1 MKMRTFLKM
10 NIIILSMFLCA
21 EIGFLT
27 YVMTSAKNVFSR
39 NLNLGNKYL
48 LSQDYENAIT
58 AFSKAIDIDDMN
70 ADAYIGRGEAYK
82 AIGDYASAWD
92 DFNKAQALSG
102 DMELLTK
109 YFGKTEITVVSGNGE
124 EVDGAAIKLEGET
137 HSYNLKTD
145 GRGVASEVIF
155 PEIYHAEISK
165 ENYESVSLELSAEN
179 GGSVIEPIELR
190 LEESQAVE
198 SVEEDIDY
206 DSLYMDYARDLQ
218 SGSNVQLY
226 MKIIGSDEPLLIIAE
241 DCVYKSFDSVT
252 YGYID
257 LVCYVYQY
265 SSSEGKIVFIGKVS
279 SDGSGRP
286 LRWQGDSVK
295 YASIHK
301 KWTLSAND
309 GIGTVLSVNDG
320 VNTPDHIITKEQW
333 TLKNDELEQI
343 DSEVIDIDE
352 SDRLSDEYYYDG
364 EILYFDPI
372 T

>member
-82 AIGDYASAWD
+82 AKGDYASAWD

-109 YFGKTEITVVSGNGE
+109 YFGKTEITVISGNGE

-165 ENYESVSLELSAEN
+165 VNYESVSLELSA
-179 GGSVIEPIELR
+179 
-190 LEESQAVE
+190 
-198 SVEEDIDY
+198 
-206 DSLYMDYARDLQ
+206 
-218 SGSNVQLY
+218 
-226 MKIIGSDEPLLIIAE
+226 
-241 DCVYKSFDSVT
+241 
-252 YGYID
+252 
-257 LVCYVYQY
+257 
-265 SSSEGKIVFIGKVS
+265 
-279 SDGSGRP
+279 
-286 LRWQGDSVK
+286 
-295 YASIHK
+295 
-301 KWTLSAND
+301 
-309 GIGTVLSVNDG
+309 
-320 VNTPDHIITKEQW
+320 
-333 TLKNDELEQI
+333 
-343 DSEVIDIDE
+343 
-352 SDRLSDEYYYDG
+352 
-364 EILYFDPI
+364 
-372 T
+372 